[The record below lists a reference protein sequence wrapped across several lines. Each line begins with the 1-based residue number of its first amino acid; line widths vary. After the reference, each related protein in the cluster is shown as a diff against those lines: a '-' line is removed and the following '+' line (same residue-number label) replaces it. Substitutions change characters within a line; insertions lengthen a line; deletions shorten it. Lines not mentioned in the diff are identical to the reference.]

1 MKMENHLVNEV
12 INIAFIAWTSYK
24 HDPIMRET
32 FLCWLISK
40 GSPMT
45 QLQLNLNR
53 LEVRK
58 NKKKKK
64 EKRKH
69 THSIK
74 IRKFEVV

>member
-32 FLCWLISK
+32 FLCRLISK

-64 EKRKH
+64 RKH

-74 IRKFEVV
+74 IRKFVVV